1 MPLVTLQRVLMLG
14 VVALTMGS
22 CVSAKRISRAEGQY
36 ELGAAYFKERDF
48 ESAVKT
54 LRTASEL
61 DPRNWRA
68 WNALGLAYIA
78 KGDTVAAEDA
88 FDHALR
94 LNKGEGEI
102 LINLGALQLKTGLV
116 KEAIATFKLATE
128 DLDYRNQALVLSNL
142 SRALYQDHAYDAA
155 LSSAQEAVRRSP
167 ALCEGW
173 FHVGLIQEAKGQ
185 PDAAIEAYRTLEERC
200 PDEALG
206 AHLRAGCLLV
216 KGGQPE
222 DGAAELQALIVK
234 VPGTPFAD
242 QARLCLA
249 GAVN

>member
-1 MPLVTLQRVLMLG
+1 MFVKRVWLLG
-14 VVALTMGS
+14 VVALVMGGCIS
-22 CVSAKRISRAEGQY
+22 EKRIARAEGQY
-36 ELGAAYFKERDF
+36 QLGAAYFKEADY

-54 LRTASEL
+54 LRGAAEL

-68 WNALGLAYIA
+68 WNGLGLAYIA
-78 KGDTVAAEDA
+78 KGDTAAAQDA
-88 FDHALR
+88 FDRALH

-102 LINLGALQLKTGLV
+102 LINLGALQLKTGQV
-116 KEAIATFKLATE
+116 KEAIATFQLATQ

-142 SRALYQDHAYDAA
+142 ARALYEDHAYDAA

-167 ALCEGW
+167 GLCEGW

-185 PDAAIEAYRTLEERC
+185 PAAALEAYRTLQERC
-200 PDEALG
+200 PGEALG
-206 AHLRAGCLLV
+206 AHLRAGCLMV
-216 KGGQPE
+216 KGDQPA
-222 DGAAELQALIVK
+222 DGVAELQALIVQM
-234 VPGTPFAD
+234 PGTPFAD